1 MTILVTGATGNVGS
15 AAVRELIGRGARVPA
30 LVRDPRGA
38 RERLGGDVEL
48 AAGDFGDPPSLR
60 RALHGVERVLLSS
73 SDSPEKVAHET
84 AVIAAAVAAG
94 VELVVKASTA
104 GARAGSPLPCFD
116 WNGQIEDA
124 LRYAFVPAVN
134 LRSAFYMT
142 YLLMAADQVRA
153 GSLFAPAGDG
163 AIAMVDPRDVGAV
176 AAAVLTSDGHAGRD
190 YTLTG
195 PEAIAYQQVATA
207 LVAATGHPVE
217 YLDVPAEAAR
227 AGMVAA
233 GMPPWL
239 VEHLDRV
246 FDLVRRGELAET
258 THTVRTLIGREPRSF
273 ADFAHDRARAFGGS
287 AAAAA

>member
-15 AAVRELIGRGARVPA
+15 AAVRELIGRGARVRA

-258 THTVRTLIGREPRSF
+258 TYTVRTLIGREPRSF